1 MNEET
6 FTKNIAALF
15 ARRNDVF
22 TGIGDDAAALDLGI
36 NNGKL
41 LLAAADQV
49 VEGVHFVP
57 ETHPGDVAR
66 KLLNRNISDIAAMG
80 GIPTHALVTL
90 SLNPLDEVWLEQF
103 HKALSDA
110 ADLYQVSIIGGDVA
124 GAPSPGKTA
133 SLTILGLVEKEKLAL
148 RTNAKAGD
156 HLFLTGYFGR
166 SFPTAHHLTFSPRLA
181 EGRFLAGDY
190 SCAMMDVSD
199 GLAKDLARFAADS
212 GLSVNLHDPENTI
225 PARDGATLAQRLNDG
240 EDYELIVAVPPQKSE
255 QLRKEWPFPKLPLT
269 FAGTFTEDR
278 TPGRIL
284 LDGVPIQEKGYDH
297 FHEN

>member
-225 PARDGATLAQRLNDG
+225 PARDGATLAQRLSDG